1 MGATGPT
8 NGGGG
13 SPSSRGG
20 QTSGRGR
27 APRVRAS
34 SREKS
39 RLRLIVVQAI
49 VLSLFVTLFA
59 RLWYL
64 QVLGGEAFQAQA
76 AEQSVRELV
85 VQPARGLIVDDMGRP
100 LVANRNSWVV
110 TVDRTML
117 QKMDDEAQE
126 ALLRRVAR
134 TVGSSYTEV
143 VARTLLCGE
152 PESVV
157 GTCWNGSPYQPVPVA
172 EDVPQ
177 ETAVSILEQSED
189 FPAVLAESV
198 SVRAYP
204 SPYGINA
211 AHLLGY
217 LSPITEEELD
227 GAEAEGDTS
236 VHGASVVGR
245 AGVEKQYDKYLRGAP
260 GYKRVAVDSMGRVLG
275 DSGEIQGRAGDTLV
289 TSIDARV
296 QAVVEQQLE
305 STIKTA
311 RQTTDPVT
319 GRKYVAD
326 SGAVVVMDA
335 TNGRVVAAAGYPT
348 YDPGVWVGGITT
360 KDLARLYSQKAG
372 TPLLF
377 RATQG
382 QFAPGSTWKPFM
394 TAGALE
400 NGYSQ
405 STRLACSSSFTVGN
419 RAFKNYE
426 SGAYGYIGFDKA
438 LEVSCNTFF
447 YRIGYNYWQRF
458 GSDVDD
464 IKAKDPLVNIAKVFG
479 FGSETGIDLPGEASG
494 RIADRQWKRDY
505 YEANKDYYC
514 KIAKKDGS
522 DFLHRFAREFCIEG
536 FAYRAGDAVNFAIG
550 QGDTIVTPLQLAR
563 AYSSLANGGTL
574 WEPRVGKA
582 IVDPQGDVVREIKPK
597 RVGSVKVAKRH
608 LRYIDRALQGV
619 STRGTMSWRLIDFPL
634 DKVKIRSKTGSAEVY
649 GKQSTSWVASYDKR
663 YAVVMMVS
671 QGGTGSGTSGPAI
684 RKIWETLYGVRGNR
698 VIDDKAA
705 LPGARPPAG
714 LPVFAKDGEIL
725 PPAPDEKAAREERP
739 ARTRKNGRRDRR

>member
-1 MGATGPT
+1 MAAARAARTRAT
-8 NGGGG
+8 
-13 SPSSRGG
+13 SR
-20 QTSGRGR
+20 Q
-27 APRVRAS
+27 
-34 SREKS
+34 KS

-64 QVLGGEAFQAQA
+64 QVLGGEAYQAQA
-76 AEQSVRELV
+76 ADQSVREIV

-100 LVANRNSWVV
+100 LVANRTSWVV
-110 TVDRTML
+110 TVDRTL
-117 QKMDDEAQE
+117 LKKMDAEDQE

-134 TVGSSYTEV
+134 TVGSTYKDV
-143 VARTLLCGE
+143 LARTLLCGE
-152 PESVV
+152 PDAVS

-177 ETAVSILEQSED
+177 ETAVSILEQSENY
-189 FPAVLAESV
+189 PAVLAESA

-227 GAEAEGDTS
+227 EAEAEGDTS

-245 AGVEKQYDKYLRGAP
+245 AGVEKQYDRFLRGEP

-275 DSGEIQGRAGDTLV
+275 DSGEVEGRAGDTLV

-305 STIKTA
+305 ATIKTA
-311 RQTTDPVT
+311 RQTVDRVS
-319 GRKYVAD
+319 GRKFVAD
-326 SGAVVVMDA
+326 SGAAVVLDV
-335 TNGRVVAAAGYPT
+335 TNGRIVAAAGHPT
-348 YDPGVWVGGITT
+348 YDPGVWVGGISR

-394 TAGALE
+394 AAGALE
-400 NGYSQ
+400 NGYNQTS
-405 STRLACSSSFTVGN
+405 RLDCSSAFTVGN

-426 SGAYGYIGFDKA
+426 SGAYGSIGFDRA

-447 YRIGYNYWQRF
+447 YRIGYNYWQKW
-458 GSDVDD
+458 GSDVTK
-464 IKAKDPLVNIAKVFG
+464 INARDPLVSIAKDFG
-479 FGSETGIDLPGEASG
+479 FGKETGIDLPGEASG
-494 RIADRQWKRDY
+494 RIADRRWKRDY

-514 KIAKKDGS
+514 DLGKKPGN

-536 FAYRAGDAVNFAIG
+536 FAYRAGDAVNFSIG

-563 AYSSLANGGTL
+563 GYAALGNGGIL
-574 WEPRVGKA
+574 WEPRVGRA
-582 IVDPQGDVVREIKPK
+582 VVDPNGNVIKEIKPK
-597 RVGSVKVAKRH
+597 KAGSVKVAQRH
-608 LRYIDRALQGV
+608 LDYIDSALHGV

-684 RKIWETLYGVRGNR
+684 RKIWETLYGVRGNQ
-698 VIDDKAA
+698 VVPAKAA
-705 LPGARPPAG
+705 LPGAKPPAG
-714 LPVFAKDGEIL
+714 LPVFAADGEIL
-725 PPAPDEKAAREERP
+725 PPAARTEKSARNEKP
-739 ARTRKNGRRDRR
+739 ARARQDRRSRS